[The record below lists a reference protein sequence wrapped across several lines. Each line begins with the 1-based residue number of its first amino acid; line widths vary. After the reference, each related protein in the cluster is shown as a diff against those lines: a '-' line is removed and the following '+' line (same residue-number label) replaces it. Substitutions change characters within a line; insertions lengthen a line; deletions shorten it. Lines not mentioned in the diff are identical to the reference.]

1 MILYYI
7 IALSPFVASFVKRD
21 ISYSFL
27 IIYFVMSLA
36 CYAFYYVDKKR
47 AIDEKFRVS
56 EFKLHTIE
64 FFGGW
69 PGGLIAQQRFRHKTQ
84 KKPYLYKFWA
94 IVVLH
99 ILIWAEFLSDLKGIE
114 FFLEYLRNL
123 T

>member
-27 IIYFVMSLA
+27 IIYFVMSLI
-36 CYAFYYVDKKR
+36 CYVSYYVDKKR
-47 AIDEKFRVS
+47 AIDGKFRVS
-56 EFKLHTIE
+56 EFKLHTLE
-64 FFGGW
+64 LFGGW

-84 KKPYLYKFWA
+84 KRNFLIKFWS
-94 IVVLH
+94 IVFIHFIV
-99 ILIWAEFLSDLKGIE
+99 WGEFLSGFKGTGY
-114 FFLEYLRNL
+114 FLEYLNL